1 MGILQAAG
9 ELALAVA
16 VLVIGTGGAVAFVR
30 AVWRWSARV
39 GSQHDMAR
47 AVLDTQASIA
57 TARANLAAAQA
68 TLAEARLPRSLHY
81 APHLTYSPRITTSRA
96 GDLPDQAPA
105 DTAPVRAATFAD
117 LLANGMVGQGQPL
130 ILGYGS
136 DGAVYG
142 DWKDLY
148 STGIGGISG
157 SGKSWTAA
165 YLIGQSVLHGANI
178 AILDPHAG
186 DRESLSTRLSPLA
199 SRFLCEPA
207 DSPKTMVDVVKM
219 MFSEYERRKQRPKEP
234 RIPWIIACDEFSS
247 LMRGE
252 LAEALSLLFEAIAEE
267 GRKFEIY
274 GMALGQVWTASR
286 AGGTEVRDNLA
297 SQYVHRLRPAQARHL
312 TGLTAA
318 DLPKDLLELPPG
330 TCYLMSTS
338 GKMRRVSIPQCT
350 SGDLATVAGLL
361 TDQAPTMPRMNR
373 QESATNQPQNSHPS
387 TPDYS
392 APQWAEVYTAEE
404 ARVIALFLD
413 GYDAAAIVKELHGIT
428 SKAGKP
434 YMNKLAEVQAVIR
447 RELQSQQ
454 AGLNPGSANG
464 TKAPGYATI

>member
-1 MGILQAAG
+1 MEQLRSQERVLIAQAAH
-9 ELALAVA
+9 
-16 VLVIGTGGAVAFVR
+16 
-30 AVWRWSARV
+30 
-39 GSQHDMAR
+39 QHP
-47 AVLDTQASIA
+47 LPAS
-57 TARANLAAAQA
+57 
-68 TLAEARLPRSLHY
+68 HY
-81 APHLTYSPRITTSRA
+81 SPTITYSPHTTSKA
-96 GDLPDQAPA
+96 IPGDTVTVPDEPAPA
-105 DTAPVRAATFAD
+105 AAVPSFAE
-117 LLANGMVGQGQPL
+117 LLASGTVGKDAEGRLLPL

-165 YLIGQSVLHGANI
+165 YLIGQSVLHDAQV

-186 DRESLSTRLSPLA
+186 DRESLSTRLSPLS

-207 DSPKTMVDVVKM
+207 DSPKAMVDVVKM

-234 RIPWIIACDEFSS
+234 RTPWIIACDEFSS

-274 GMALGQVWTASR
+274 GMALGQVWTVSR
-286 AGGTEVRDNLA
+286 SGGSEVRDNLA
-297 SQYVHRLRPAQARHL
+297 SQYVHRLRPRQAGML

-338 GKMRRVSIPQCT
+338 GEIRRVSIPQCT
-350 SGDLATVAGLL
+350 SDDLVHVAGLL
-361 TDQAPTMPRMNR
+361 SDHAPTMPRVDMPGSR
-373 QESATNQPQNSHPS
+373 SGQGLVSSDTAPARGEVWSAQDVHILHLLRSGKTPQE
-387 TPDYS
+387 
-392 APQWAEVYTAEE
+392 
-404 ARVIALFLD
+404 
-413 GYDAAAIVKELHGIT
+413 IT
-428 SKAGKP
+428 
-434 YMNKLAEVQAVIR
+434 
-447 RELQSQQ
+447 RELSGSKSGRAYNDMLSVVNGVIHRAVSGEQ
-454 AGLNPGSANG
+454 ARAVGE
-464 TKAPGYATI
+464 